1 MGHLYELHT
10 VEHLRHRGDP
20 EHLLHSSLRCSGA
33 ISAHHASMIVLLS
46 VMISDSCGG
55 ARHHGNDAAALEL
68 PTTPHTATDHVTH
81 RLGTPWPVLDVPFRS
96 RLSRGFPMRA
106 EVALDESEGEGLLD
120 THSAGQSFPAYATE
134 VGVWEGLEATLEK
147 SWVRMLLAFFGGCL
161 LQYIL
166 FAPETD
172 TISAAL
178 FKTPFCES
186 DDCKE
191 VTGTVHFNG
200 MRL

>member
-1 MGHLYELHT
+1 
-10 VEHLRHRGDP
+10 
-20 EHLLHSSLRCSGA
+20 
-33 ISAHHASMIVLLS
+33 
-46 VMISDSCGG
+46 
-55 ARHHGNDAAALEL
+55 
-68 PTTPHTATDHVTH
+68 
-81 RLGTPWPVLDVPFRS
+81 
-96 RLSRGFPMRA
+96 MRA

-147 SWVRMLLAFFGGCL
+147 SWVRMLLAFLGGCL

-166 FAPETD
+166 FAPERD